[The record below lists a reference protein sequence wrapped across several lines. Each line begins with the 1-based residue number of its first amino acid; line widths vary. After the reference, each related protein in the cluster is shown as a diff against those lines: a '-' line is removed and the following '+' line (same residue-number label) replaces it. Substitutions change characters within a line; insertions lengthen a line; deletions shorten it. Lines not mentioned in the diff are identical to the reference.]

1 MRIKASPLVLAVALG
16 LLNPAALD
24 AGETPAPR
32 GRAKQER
39 RAEDDVVRDG
49 GAKADDMETGAG
61 KG

>member
-39 RAEDDVVRDG
+39 QDDVVRDG